1 MTGRHARQLVVP
13 VVVLGLALLSA
24 PIDAQVGIADIR
36 ARAERGDADAQL
48 LLGVLYAEGR
58 GVPQDEA
65 EAVRWFRRA
74 AEQGNTGAGNADTQF
89 SLGVLYAEGRG
100 VPQDEAEAARWYCL
114 AAESDEAGAVVGSLG
129 QGNADAQFNLGVL
142 YAEGRDVPQDYV
154 EAVRWFRRAA
164 EQGYARAQNNLGNRY
179 ANGQGVPQDYVQAHV
194 WYNLAA
200 SRRSGEDRQRSI
212 RGREGAESRMTPDQI
227 AEAQRLARE
236 WDAAHP
242 QR

>member
-1 MTGRHARQLVVP
+1 VTGRHARQLVVP

-58 GVPQDEA
+58 GVPQD
-65 EAVRWFRRA
+65 
-74 AEQGNTGAGNADTQF
+74 
-89 SLGVLYAEGRG
+89 
-100 VPQDEAEAARWYCL
+100 
-114 AAESDEAGAVVGSLG
+114 
-129 QGNADAQFNLGVL
+129 
-142 YAEGRDVPQDYV
+142 
-154 EAVRWFRRAA
+154 
-164 EQGYARAQNNLGNRY
+164 
-179 ANGQGVPQDYVQAHV
+179 YVQAHV

-242 QR
+242 REPY

>member
-13 VVVLGLALLSA
+13 VVILGLALLSA

-65 EAVRWFRRA
+65 EA
-74 AEQGNTGAGNADTQF
+74 
-89 SLGVLYAEGRG
+89 
-100 VPQDEAEAARWYCL
+100 ARWYRL

-129 QGNADAQFNLGVL
+129 QGNADAQFSLGVL
-142 YAEGRDVPQDYV
+142 YAESRGVPQDYV

-164 EQGYARAQNNLGNRY
+164 EQGYARAQAHLGVMY
-179 ANGQGVPQDYVQAHV
+179 DYGQGVP
-194 WYNLAA
+194 
-200 SRRSGEDRQRSI
+200 ED
-212 RGREGAESRMTPDQI
+212 D
-227 AEAQRLARE
+227 AEAVRE
-236 WDAAHP
+236 HA
-242 QR
+242 